1 MKLHIM
7 TYYITSFTTRKIFTM
22 NCTNTSLKY
31 QKEFKQIYSC
41 IFYLKRCKKSFKLQR
56 KFIECMH
63 IADVKPIQPFFHL
76 NTCQN
81 SGNSPSM
88 RWILEHKLK
97 RLKQIK
103 YIPLFH
109 DMFHQKIHWCP
120 RRLEEPKLI
129 FSLVIDALNIFYR
142 VKLVCNCVFS

>member
-7 TYYITSFTTRKIFTM
+7 TYDITSFTTRKIFTM

-56 KFIECMH
+56 KFTECMH
-63 IADVKPIQPFFHL
+63 IADEKPIQPFFHL
-76 NTCQN
+76 STSNRCQN
-81 SGNSPSM
+81 SGNSTSM

-97 RLKQIK
+97 RLEQIK
-103 YIPLFH
+103 HIPLFH
-109 DMFHQKIHWCP
+109 EMCHQIINWCP
-120 RRLEEPKLI
+120 RWLDCARVNFF
-129 FSLVIDALNIFYR
+129 FSHRYFKYFLQSETGL
-142 VKLVCNCVFS
+142 